1 MLFNGGMKMD
11 NIAEKG
17 SRVLDAMADINDL
30 LRLSHEA
37 LHRLKQEVHG
47 SAYDRA
53 EILSLKLHDLRH
65 EAEMLNKKIDTDVK
79 EMETK
84 AYG

>member
-1 MLFNGGMKMD
+1 MD
-11 NIAEKG
+11 NIAEQG
-17 SRVLDAMADINDL
+17 SRALEAVADLNDL

-47 SAYDRA
+47 DTYDSV

-65 EAEMLNKKIDTDVK
+65 EAEILNKKIDGDVK

>member
-1 MLFNGGMKMD
+1 MD
-11 NIAEKG
+11 NIAEQG
-17 SRVLDAMADINDL
+17 SRALEAVADLNDL

-47 SAYDRA
+47 DTYDSV
-53 EILSLKLHDLRH
+53 EVLSLKLHDLRH
-65 EAEMLNKKIDTDVK
+65 EAEILNKKIDGDVK

>member
-1 MLFNGGMKMD
+1 MKD
-11 NIAEKG
+11 IAEQG
-17 SRVLDAMADINDL
+17 SRILDAMADINDL

-47 SAYDRA
+47 SAYDSV

-65 EAEMLNKKIDTDVK
+65 EAEILNKKIDSDVK

>member
-1 MLFNGGMKMD
+1 MD
-11 NIAEKG
+11 NIAEQG
-17 SRVLDAMADINDL
+17 SRALEAVADLNDL

-47 SAYDRA
+47 DTYDSV
-53 EILSLKLHDLRH
+53 EILSLKLHDMRH
-65 EAEMLNKKIDTDVK
+65 EAEMLNTKIDGDVK

>member
-1 MLFNGGMKMD
+1 MD
-11 NIAEKG
+11 NIAEQG
-17 SRVLDAMADINDL
+17 SRALEAVADLNDL

-47 SAYDRA
+47 DTYDSV
-53 EILSLKLHDLRH
+53 EVLSRKLHDFRH
-65 EAEMLNKKIDTDVK
+65 EAEMLNKKIDGDVK

>member
-1 MLFNGGMKMD
+1 MN
-11 NIAEKG
+11 NIAEQG
-17 SRVLDAMADINDL
+17 SRILDATANLNDL

-37 LHRLKQEVHG
+37 VHRIKQDVHG
-47 SAYDRA
+47 DTYDSV

-65 EAEMLNKKIDTDVK
+65 EAEMLSKKIDGDVK

-84 AYG
+84 VYG

>member
-1 MLFNGGMKMD
+1 MD
-11 NIAEKG
+11 NIAEQG
-17 SRVLDAMADINDL
+17 SRVLEAVADLNDL

-47 SAYDRA
+47 DTYDSV
-53 EILSLKLHDLRH
+53 EILSLKLHDMRH
-65 EAEMLNKKIDTDVK
+65 EAEILNKKIDGDVK

>member
-1 MLFNGGMKMD
+1 MKD
-11 NIAEKG
+11 IAEQG
-17 SRVLDAMADINDL
+17 SRILDAMADINDL

-47 SAYDRA
+47 SAYDSA

-65 EAEMLNKKIDTDVK
+65 EAEILSTKIDSDVK